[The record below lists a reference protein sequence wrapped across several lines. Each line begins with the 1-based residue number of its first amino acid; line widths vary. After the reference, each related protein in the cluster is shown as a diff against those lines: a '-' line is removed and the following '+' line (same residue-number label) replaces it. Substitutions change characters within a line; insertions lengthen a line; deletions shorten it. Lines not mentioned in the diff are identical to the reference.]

1 MSRLE
6 EGDGPR
12 VSVMNEGPGHV
23 GRGGMRL
30 FGARVWGSFEYQGD
44 GLWPAPCHSP
54 RASPVATSSGKGGSG
69 EGVEGKGDRA
79 EAALGRVE

>member
-12 VSVMNEGPGHV
+12 VSVMNEGPGRV

-30 FGARVWGSFEYQGD
+30 FGA
-44 GLWPAPCHSP
+44 
-54 RASPVATSSGKGGSG
+54 
-69 EGVEGKGDRA
+69 
-79 EAALGRVE
+79 